1 LMLAGAVVAIL
12 ALVLL
17 VPPLLVGGRSPRD
30 VGEDFLQAVVDGDTA
45 TVREHLDAADGALD
59 IALTDEVVRAA
70 DDRVEG
76 FSIGAIEIDGDHAR
90 IVATLSTAADSL
102 ETSLELHRRSG
113 GLLSRSRWELLP
125 VTLPTL
131 SLEIPVGSEELQV
144 NGQVL

>member
-1 LMLAGAVVAIL
+1 
-12 ALVLL
+12 
-17 VPPLLVGGRSPRD
+17 
-30 VGEDFLQAVVDGDTA
+30 
-45 TVREHLDAADGALD
+45 LDAADGALD

-76 FSIGAIEIDGDHAR
+76 FSIDAIEVDGDHAR

-102 ETSLELHRRSG
+102 ETSLQLHRRSG

-144 NGQVL
+144 NGQVLPLPEASRPLGAFGTGSIALRVLPGNYELRAQARSD